1 MEVHRSGRRPPPRSI
16 SLCQGAIHVFEAVN
30 TLIEQNA
37 AALWVLPALFLLATF
52 DALLPP
58 VPSESVVIT
67 LAAFGAASG
76 SPHLLALGAVAA
88 AGAFIG
94 DNLTF
99 AVARRSGL
107 RRLRSSPRAK
117 VRTAFLRAESEL
129 DRRGGLAIVV
139 ARYIP
144 VGRVAVNVTAGAGN
158 FSQRRFVVLSG
169 LAALSWA
176 TYSVGIGALA
186 GHWVEQNPLLGA
198 IGGIALAGSL
208 GLLVDRVL
216 QRSGHLVRE

>member
-1 MEVHRSGRRPPPRSI
+1 M
-16 SLCQGAIHVFEAVN
+16 FEAIS

-99 AVARRSGL
+99 TLARRSGL
-107 RRLRSSPRAK
+107 TRLRSSPRPK
-117 VRTAFLRAESEL
+117 VAQAFRRAESEL

-144 VGRVAVNVTAGAGN
+144 VGRVAVNVTAGAGT
-158 FSQRRFVVLSG
+158 FSRQRFVLLSG
-169 LAALSWA
+169 MAAVSWA

-186 GHWVEQNPLLGA
+186 GRWVEHNPLLGA
-198 IGGIALAGSL
+198 VGGVVLAGSL
-208 GLLVDRVL
+208 GLVVDRVL
-216 QRSGHLVRE
+216 QRSPRQSRAGRFSASR

>member
-1 MEVHRSGRRPPPRSI
+1 M
-16 SLCQGAIHVFEAVN
+16 FEAVN

-58 VPSESVVIT
+58 VPSDSVVIT

-88 AGAFIG
+88 AGAFLG

-107 RRLRSSPRAK
+107 TRLRTNPRPK
-117 VRTAFLRAESEL
+117 VRNAFLRAEAEL
-129 DRRGGLAIVV
+129 DRRGALAIVL

-144 VGRVAVNVTAGAGN
+144 VGRVGVNVTAGAGT
-158 FSQRRFVVLSG
+158 FSQRRFVLLSAM
-169 LAALSWA
+169 AAISWA
-176 TYSVGIGALA
+176 AYSVGIGALA

-198 IGGIALAGSL
+198 VGGIALAGAL
-208 GLLVDRVL
+208 GLVVDHVL
-216 QRSGHLVRE
+216 QRPAGAVGA

>member
-1 MEVHRSGRRPPPRSI
+1 M
-16 SLCQGAIHVFEAVN
+16 FEAVN

-37 AALWVLPALFLLATF
+37 AAVWVLPALFLLATF

-58 VPSESVVIT
+58 LPSDSVVIT

-76 SPHLLALGAVAA
+76 SPHLLALGVVAA

-99 AVARRSGL
+99 GVARRSGL
-107 RRLRSSPRAK
+107 NALRTSTRPR
-117 VRTAFLRAESEL
+117 VRQAFLRAEGEL

-144 VGRVAVNVTAGAGN
+144 VGRVAVNVTAGAGT
-158 FSQRRFVVLSG
+158 FAHRRFVLLSA
-169 LAALSWA
+169 LAATSWA
-176 TYSVGIGALA
+176 AYSVGIGALA

-198 IGGIALAGSL
+198 VGGIALAGAL
-208 GLLVDRVL
+208 GLVVDRAL
-216 QRSGHLVRE
+216 QAARRSVRV

>member
-1 MEVHRSGRRPPPRSI
+1 M
-16 SLCQGAIHVFEAVN
+16 FETIT

-37 AALWVLPALFLLATF
+37 AATWVLPVLFLLATF

-58 VPSESVVIT
+58 LPSDAVVIA

-76 SPHLLALGAVAA
+76 SPHLFALGAVAA
-88 AGAFIG
+88 SGAFIG

-107 RRLRSSPRAK
+107 SRLRASPRLAL
-117 VRTAFLRAESEL
+117 RRAFLRAEGEL

-144 VGRVAVNVTAGAGN
+144 VGRVAVNVTAGAGT
-158 FSQRRFVVLSG
+158 FSRRRFVMLSA
-169 LAALSWA
+169 LAATSWA
-176 TYSVGIGALA
+176 AYSVGVGALA
-186 GHWVEQNPLLGA
+186 GHWVEQSPLLGA
-198 IGGIALAGSL
+198 AGGILLAG
-208 GLLVDRVL
+208 GVGWVVDRAL
-216 QRSGHLVRE
+216 RRAGARARA

>member
-1 MEVHRSGRRPPPRSI
+1 M
-16 SLCQGAIHVFEAVN
+16 
-30 TLIEQNA
+30 
-37 AALWVLPALFLLATF
+37 
-52 DALLPP
+52 
-58 VPSESVVIT
+58 PSESVVIT

-88 AGAFIG
+88 AGAFVG

-107 RRLRSSPRAK
+107 TRLRTSPRPR
-117 VRTAFLRAESEL
+117 VRNTFLRAEAEL

-144 VGRVAVNVTAGAGN
+144 VGRVGVNVTAGAGT
-158 FSQRRFVVLSG
+158 FSPRRFVLLSAM
-169 LAALSWA
+169 AAVSWA
-176 TYSVGIGALA
+176 AWSVGIGALA

-198 IGGIALAGSL
+198 IGGIALAGAL
-208 GLLVDRVL
+208 GLVVDRVL
-216 QRSGHLVRE
+216 QRPARVLRS

>member
-1 MEVHRSGRRPPPRSI
+1 M
-16 SLCQGAIHVFEAVN
+16 FEAVN

-37 AALWVLPALFLLATF
+37 AAVWVLPALFLLATF

-58 VPSESVVIT
+58 LPSDSVVIT

-76 SPHLLALGAVAA
+76 SPHLLALGVVAA

-99 AVARRSGL
+99 GVARRSGL
-107 RRLRSSPRAK
+107 NGLRTSTRPK
-117 VRTAFLRAESEL
+117 VRQAFLRAEGEL

-144 VGRVAVNVTAGAGN
+144 VGRVAVNVTAGAGT
-158 FSQRRFVVLSG
+158 FAHRRFVLLSA
-169 LAALSWA
+169 LAATSWA
-176 TYSVGIGALA
+176 AYSVGIGALA

-198 IGGIALAGSL
+198 VGGIALAGAL
-208 GLLVDRVL
+208 GLVVDRAL
-216 QRSGHLVRE
+216 QAARRSVRV

>member
-1 MEVHRSGRRPPPRSI
+1 M
-16 SLCQGAIHVFEAVN
+16 FEAIN

-99 AVARRSGL
+99 TLARRSGL
-107 RRLRSSPRAK
+107 NRLRSSRRPK
-117 VRTAFLRAESEL
+117 VAQAFRRAESEL

-144 VGRVAVNVTAGAGN
+144 VGRVAVNVTAGAGS
-158 FSQRRFVVLSG
+158 FSHRRFALLSAM
-169 LAALSWA
+169 AALSWA
-176 TYSVGIGALA
+176 AYSVGIGALA

-198 IGGIALAGSL
+198 AGGVVLAGGL
-208 GLLVDRVL
+208 GLVVDRVL
-216 QRSGHLVRE
+216 QRLPRATRP

>member
-1 MEVHRSGRRPPPRSI
+1 M
-16 SLCQGAIHVFEAVN
+16 FEAVN

-37 AALWVLPALFLLATF
+37 AAVWVLPALFLLATF

-58 VPSESVVIT
+58 LPSDSVVIT

-76 SPHLLALGAVAA
+76 SPHLLALGVVAA

-99 AVARRSGL
+99 GVARRSGL
-107 RRLRSSPRAK
+107 NGLRTSTRPR
-117 VRTAFLRAESEL
+117 VRQAFLRAEGEL

-144 VGRVAVNVTAGAGN
+144 VGRVAVNVTAGAGT
-158 FSQRRFVVLSG
+158 FAHRRFVLLSA
-169 LAALSWA
+169 LAATSWA
-176 TYSVGIGALA
+176 AYSVGIGALA

-198 IGGIALAGSL
+198 VGGIALAGAL
-208 GLLVDRVL
+208 GLVVDRAL
-216 QRSGHLVRE
+216 QAARRSVRV

>member
-1 MEVHRSGRRPPPRSI
+1 M
-16 SLCQGAIHVFEAVN
+16 FEAIN

-37 AALWVLPALFLLATF
+37 AALWVLPALFLLAAF
-52 DALLPP
+52 DGLVPP

-76 SPHLLALGAVAA
+76 SPHLLALGGVAA

-99 AVARRSGL
+99 TLARRSGL
-107 RRLRSSPRAK
+107 KRLRSSPRPK
-117 VRTAFLRAESEL
+117 VARAVRRAESEL

-144 VGRVAVNVTAGAGN
+144 VGRVAVNVTAGAGT
-158 FSQRRFVVLSG
+158 FSRPRFVLLSG
-169 LAALSWA
+169 MAAVSWA
-176 TYSVGIGALA
+176 AYSVGIGALA

-198 IGGIALAGSL
+198 VGGIALAGSL

-216 QRSGHLVRE
+216 QRLPRQSRSGRVSASS

>member
-1 MEVHRSGRRPPPRSI
+1 M
-16 SLCQGAIHVFEAVN
+16 FEAVN

-58 VPSESVVIT
+58 VPSESVVIA

-76 SPHLLALGAVAA
+76 SPHLLALSAVAA
-88 AGAFIG
+88 AGAFVG

-99 AVARRSGL
+99 TVARRSGL
-107 RRLRSSPRAK
+107 TRLRTSPRPKLRAG
-117 VRTAFLRAESEL
+117 FLRAEAEL
-129 DRRGGLAIVV
+129 ERRGALAIVV

-144 VGRVAVNVTAGAGN
+144 VGRVCVNVTAGAGS
-158 FSQRRFVVLSG
+158 FSQRRFVLLSA
-169 LAALSWA
+169 LAATSWA
-176 TYSVGIGALA
+176 AWSVGIGALA
-186 GHWVEQNPLLGA
+186 GLWVEQNPLLGA
-198 IGGIALAGSL
+198 VGGIAVAGAL

-216 QRSGHLVRE
+216 QRPARVSRASGA

>member
-1 MEVHRSGRRPPPRSI
+1 M
-16 SLCQGAIHVFEAVN
+16 FEAVN

-37 AALWVLPALFLLATF
+37 AAVWVLPALFLLATF

-58 VPSESVVIT
+58 VPSDSVVIT

-88 AGAFIG
+88 AGAFLG

-99 AVARRSGL
+99 VVARRSRL
-107 RRLRSSPRAK
+107 TRLRTSHRPK

-144 VGRVAVNVTAGAGN
+144 VGRVGVNVTAGAGT
-158 FSQRRFVVLSG
+158 FSQPRFVLLSAM
-169 LAALSWA
+169 AAVSWA

-198 IGGIALAGSL
+198 IGGIALAGAL
-208 GLLVDRVL
+208 GLVVDRVL
-216 QRSGHLVRE
+216 QRPERALRS

>member
-1 MEVHRSGRRPPPRSI
+1 M
-16 SLCQGAIHVFEAVN
+16 FEAVS

-37 AALWVLPALFLLATF
+37 AAVWVLPVIFLLATF

-76 SPHLLALGAVAA
+76 SPHLFALGVVAA

-99 AVARRSGL
+99 GVARRSGL
-107 RRLRSSPRAK
+107 AGLRSSSRPK
-117 VRTAFLRAESEL
+117 VRESFLRAESEL

-144 VGRVAVNVTAGAGN
+144 VGRVAVNVTAGAGT
-158 FSQRRFVVLSG
+158 FSHRRFVLLTA
-169 LAALSWA
+169 LAATSWA
-176 TYSVGIGALA
+176 AYSVGIGALA

-198 IGGIALAGSL
+198 VGGIALAGGL
-208 GLLVDRVL
+208 GLVVDRVL
-216 QRSGHLVRE
+216 QRAKRAARP

>member
-1 MEVHRSGRRPPPRSI
+1 M
-16 SLCQGAIHVFEAVN
+16 FEAVN

-37 AALWVLPALFLLATF
+37 AAVWVLPALFLLATF

-58 VPSESVVIT
+58 VPSDSVVIT

-76 SPHLLALGAVAA
+76 SPHLLALGVVAA

-99 AVARRSGL
+99 GVARRSGL
-107 RRLRSSPRAK
+107 NGLRTSTRPR
-117 VRTAFLRAESEL
+117 VRQAFLRAEGEL

-144 VGRVAVNVTAGAGN
+144 VGRVAVNVTAGAGT
-158 FSQRRFVVLSG
+158 FAHRRFVLLSA
-169 LAALSWA
+169 LAATSWA
-176 TYSVGIGALA
+176 AYSVGIGALA

-198 IGGIALAGSL
+198 VGGIALAGAL
-208 GLLVDRVL
+208 GLVVDRAL
-216 QRSGHLVRE
+216 QAARRSVRV

>member
-1 MEVHRSGRRPPPRSI
+1 M
-16 SLCQGAIHVFEAVN
+16 FEAVN

-37 AALWVLPALFLLATF
+37 AAVWVLPVIFLLATF
-52 DALLPP
+52 DGLLPP

-76 SPHLLALGAVAA
+76 SPHLFALGVVAA

-99 AVARRSGL
+99 GVARRSGL
-107 RRLRSSPRAK
+107 AGLRSSSRPK
-117 VRTAFLRAESEL
+117 VRQSFLRAESEL

-144 VGRVAVNVTAGAGN
+144 VGRVAVNVTAGAGT
-158 FSQRRFVVLSG
+158 FSHRRFVLLSA
-169 LAALSWA
+169 LAATSWA
-176 TYSVGIGALA
+176 AYSVGIGALA

-198 IGGIALAGSL
+198 VGGIALAGGL
-208 GLLVDRVL
+208 GLVVDRVL
-216 QRSGHLVRE
+216 QGVKSARA